1 MRTVT
6 ALRATRGGRVAV
18 ELDER
23 PWRVVPAIAVVEAG
37 LSVGLPLE
45 RAQARV
51 LARALRRDRAE
62 SVTVRALAR
71 RDRSR
76 AELEQRL
83 VRAGVREVDRQAT
96 LDRAARVGLVDDG
109 RFARA
114 RARSLAARGA
124 GDALI
129 REELGR
135 HGVADDAGR
144 AAVSELEP
152 EVTRAARIVDER
164 GRTARTLRYL
174 ASRGFGEESL
184 DGLVAELENR
194 ALP

>member
-18 ELDER
+18 ELDGS
-23 PWRVVPAIAVVEAG
+23 PWRVVPAIAVADAG
-37 LSVGLPLE
+37 LTVGSPVE

-76 AELEQRL
+76 SELDERL
-83 VRAGVREVDRQAT
+83 VRAGVREADRRVT
-96 LDRAARVGLVDDG
+96 IDRAARVGLVDDA

-114 RARSLAARGA
+114 RARSLAERGA

-129 REELGR
+129 LEDLARRGIEDGAAR
-135 HGVADDAGR
+135 V
-144 AAVSELEP
+144 AVSELEP
-152 EVTRAARIVDER
+152 EDARAARIVEVR

-184 DGLVAELENR
+184 DGLVAELEDR

>member
-18 ELDER
+18 ELDEL
-23 PWRVVPAIAVVEAG
+23 PWRVVPAIAVVDAG

-135 HGVADDAGR
+135 HGVEDDAGR

>member
-6 ALRATRGGRVAV
+6 ALRATRGGRVAI

-23 PWRVVPAIAVVEAG
+23 PWRVVPASAVVDAG
-37 LSVGLPLE
+37 LTVGSPVE

-51 LARALRRDRAE
+51 LARALRQDRAE
-62 SVTVRALAR
+62 RVTVRALAR

-76 AELEQRL
+76 SELEDRL
-83 VRAGVREVDRQAT
+83 VRAGVREADRRTT

-114 RARSLAARGA
+114 RARSLAERGA

-129 REELGR
+129 LEDLAR
-135 HGVADDAGR
+135 HGVDDGAAR
-144 AAVSELEP
+144 AAVSELDP
-152 EVTRAARIVDER
+152 EDARAARIVEER
-164 GRTARTLRYL
+164 GPTARTLRFL
-174 ASRGFGEESL
+174 ASRGFAEESV

>member
-135 HGVADDAGR
+135 HGVEDDAGR

-152 EVTRAARIVDER
+152 EDARAARIVEVR

-184 DGLVAELENR
+184 DGLVAELEDR